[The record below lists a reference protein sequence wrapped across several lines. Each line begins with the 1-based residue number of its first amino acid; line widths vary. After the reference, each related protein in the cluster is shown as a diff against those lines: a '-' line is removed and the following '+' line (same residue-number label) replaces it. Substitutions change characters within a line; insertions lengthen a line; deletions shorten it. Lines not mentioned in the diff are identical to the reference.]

1 MIRLGVLKNTFTLAD
16 GSQTR
21 DLVGFIDEPK
31 KSLSD
36 LPEHSVGCLTRLDLA
51 ACQQFSNPSILVI

>member
-1 MIRLGVLKNTFTLAD
+1 MTRLGVLMSIFTLAD
-16 GSQTR
+16 GSQTCEP
-21 DLVGFIDEPK
+21 VGFIDEPK

-51 ACQQFSNPSILVI
+51 ACQQFSNPSKLVI